1 VQHRSMPACCSCC
14 PEMGSGACKGV
25 CVAVQDASD
34 DDLMQ
39 FFSAWPSEQRK
50 RVSGLLSTCSKK
62 GTGDIDAAIAEAED
76 QVAAEGKKT
85 EATTSAD
92 QKPAEATKTLD
103 EKQVKQVHSAI
114 RWGKPV
120 EEIQKIVNDLG
131 IDATMTDAAAA
142 VDAQNGNLALH
153 IAAQN
158 GHMGLTSFLLDS
170 RANVNAQNF
179 NGQTALH
186 MSVEYDMYFQ
196 TKLLLDAKA
205 DPNLENSGGHKAL
218 TGLEGAKTGQ
228 DAWDNPMNIL
238 KAAGDTE
245 EDLKLAFEAL
255 AAADAKDLD
264 RVVLA
269 QTGMR
274 KRKQCPQHWNADR
287 FKEIMQK
294 F

>member
-1 VQHRSMPACCSCC
+1 MPILTEIRA
-14 PEMGSGACKGV
+14 P
-25 CVAVQDASD
+25 
-34 DDLMQ
+34 
-39 FFSAWPSEQRK
+39 SAPPLRPQ
-50 RVSGLLSTCSKK
+50 
-62 GTGDIDAAIAEAED
+62 
-76 QVAAEGKKT
+76 
-85 EATTSAD
+85 
-92 QKPAEATKTLD
+92 
-103 EKQVKQVHSAI
+103 
-114 RWGKPV
+114 
-120 EEIQKIVNDLG
+120 
-131 IDATMTDAAAA
+131 A

-153 IAAQN
+153 ISAQN
-158 GHMGLTSFLLDS
+158 GHMGLTSFLLES
-170 RANVNAQNF
+170 RRLAAIRELAYRPLGANVNAQNF

-218 TGLEGAKTGQ
+218 TGLEGAKTGT

-238 KAAGDTE
+238 KAASDTE
-245 EDLKLAFEAL
+245 EELKLAFEAL